1 MKRLFLLVGIWSI
14 LTIACQQEPP
24 GKPESVQSPP
34 RLGGIYRAALPFR
47 PQLLDPAFSTDIYS
61 VTLMQ
66 QIFDG
71 LVQFDR
77 NLNVIPALATTWK
90 VSNDGLRYTFTI
102 RQDASFHNGRRV
114 TANDFV
120 YSFTRI
126 LDPKEESSALGF
138 FEKVKGAVTY
148 RSGKS
153 KEILGLKARDSHTLE
168 ITLEEPFAPFLAV
181 LAMKYSKAVP
191 REEVERWGKEFG
203 YHPVGTGPFRLESFE
218 SDRIVLSA
226 NRDYYEGPPY
236 LERVVYSVYPGAQN
250 EKMAEE
256 FLTELLE
263 EAPVYAE
270 FREQLSGK
278 ETYKLLRKPTLSL
291 LFYGMNCRIEP
302 LSNPL
307 VRQAINYAINKHQI
321 VGEVY
326 KDQFVVADTL
336 LPPGMPG
343 YFPENASLAHDAQK
357 ARELLEKAGYS
368 SARPLPALTI
378 LSASHSRLAQKEFAL
393 LQADLEAVGITLN
406 VIYQTDWPAFETQLR
421 QGKFMLYR
429 YAWFADIPDP
439 DNFLGALCS
448 SASSDNF
455 MGYKNPRVD
464 TLFTQALTEVDPL
477 KRAALY
483 REAETIVL
491 REAPMVP
498 LLYLT
503 FESAFQAYVKG
514 LEISALGSHYIPL
527 KKVWLEEH

>member
-1 MKRLFLLVGIWSI
+1 MKRFFLLFAMCVI
-14 LTIACQQEPP
+14 LTIACQQEPSD
-24 GKPESVQSPP
+24 KPESVQPSP

-47 PQLLDPAFSTDIYS
+47 PKLLDPAFSTDIYS

-90 VSNDGLRYTFTI
+90 VSSDGLKYTFRL
-102 RQDASFHNGRRV
+102 RQDASFHNGRVV

-126 LDPKEESSALGF
+126 LDPEEESSALSL
-138 FEKVKGAVTY
+138 FEKVKGAVIY

-153 KEILGLKARDSHTLE
+153 KEIIGLKALDAHTLQ

-191 REEVERWGKEFG
+191 REEVERWGKNFG

-218 SDRIVLSA
+218 PDRIVLSA
-226 NRDYYEGPPY
+226 NQDYYEGPPY
-236 LERVVYSVYPGAQN
+236 VDKVVYSVYPGAQN

-256 FLTELLE
+256 FLTGLLE
-263 EAPVYAE
+263 EVPVYAE
-270 FREQLSGK
+270 VREQLSGK
-278 ETYKLLRKPTLSL
+278 STYKLLRKPTLSL
-291 LFYGMNCRIEP
+291 LFYGMNCQIEP
-302 LSNPL
+302 LTNPM
-307 VRQAINYAINKHQI
+307 VRQAINYAINKKQI

-326 KDQFVVADTL
+326 KDQFVVAETL

-343 YFPENASLAHDAQK
+343 YFPGNASLAHDAQK
-357 ARELLEKAGYS
+357 AKELLEKAGYS
-368 SARPLPALTI
+368 SARPLPALNI
-378 LSASHSRLAQKEFAL
+378 LSASHSSLAQKEFAL
-393 LQADLEAVGITLN
+393 LQADLAAVGITLN
-406 VIYQTDWPAFETQLR
+406 VVYQTDWPAFETQLR
-421 QGKFMLYR
+421 QRKFMLYR

-439 DNFLGALCS
+439 DNFLGALCGS
-448 SASSDNF
+448 TSSDNF
-455 MGYKNPRVD
+455 MGYENPQVD
-464 TLFTQALTEVDPL
+464 TLLSQALKEVDPL

-483 REAETIVL
+483 REAEAIIL
-491 REAPMVP
+491 RDAPMVP

-503 FESAFQAYVKG
+503 FESAFQPYVRG

-527 KKVWLEEH
+527 KKIWLDEH